1 MHLEHRCI
9 MYAAFFGAFIYVN
22 ERKLEYSS
30 CVCLYIYIERERE
43 RESNCIVRHRPHINP
58 NCIVPYP
65 YWKRKFIGTKFHPG
79 GRLLVLNS
87 NKN

>member
-30 CVCLYIYIERERE
+30 CVCLYRYREREREKERERE
-43 RESNCIVRHRPHINP
+43 RERERVIALLG
-58 NCIVPYP
+58 
-65 YWKRKFIGTKFHPG
+65 IGLT
-79 GRLLVLNS
+79 
-87 NKN
+87 